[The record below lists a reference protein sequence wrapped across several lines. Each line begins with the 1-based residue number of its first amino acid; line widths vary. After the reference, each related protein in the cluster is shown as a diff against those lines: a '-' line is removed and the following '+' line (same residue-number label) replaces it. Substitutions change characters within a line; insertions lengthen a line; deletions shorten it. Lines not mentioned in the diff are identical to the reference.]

1 MRSSAD
7 PGANSN
13 FSCLCFALSFVFSSE
28 SVSTDRSTCCL
39 LAIVLG
45 GVAVCVM
52 REFCV
57 ICRSLSL
64 NEFLVRFFS
73 VCVLV
78 VFEIET
84 KNR

>member
-13 FSCLCFALSFVFSSE
+13 FSCLCFALSFACSSE

-64 NEFLVRFFS
+64 NEFLVRFFFLF
-73 VCVLV
+73 VFLV
-78 VFEIET
+78 VV
-84 KNR
+84 RDRD